1 MREIKFRAK
10 CLDNGEWVDGF
21 VLFNHDKS
29 IAVIAKLTD
38 MESVSENVIPNTIGQ
53 FTGLHDKNGKDIFEG
68 DIVKR
73 ERKSLRVRG
82 FPEKTYSEVGYIG
95 FKRNDGR
102 YVMVTSNSECSLCE
116 PYAVQMEVIGNIHDN
131 PELINN

>member
-1 MREIKFRAK
+1 MRMIKFRAK
-10 CLDNGEWVDGF
+10 RLDN
-21 VLFNHDKS
+21 DKWIYGDLHLHTPFPHIHS
-29 IAVIAKLTD
+29 TLGDKAKIDTD
-38 MESVSENVIPNTIGQ
+38 TIGQ
-53 FTGLHDKNGKDIFEG
+53 FTGLHDKNGKEIYEG

-82 FPEKTYSEVGYIG
+82 FPEKTYSAVGYIG
-95 FKRNDGR
+95 FKQNDGR

-131 PELINN
+131 PELLKSL